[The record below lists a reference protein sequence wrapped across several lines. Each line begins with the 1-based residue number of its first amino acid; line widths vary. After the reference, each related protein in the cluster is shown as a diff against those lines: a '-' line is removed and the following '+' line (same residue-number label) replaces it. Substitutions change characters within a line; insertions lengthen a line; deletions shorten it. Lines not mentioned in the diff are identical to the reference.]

1 MKMRCVA
8 LHSPRYLS
16 SPNAVFGM
24 MLWTAS
30 ARDLMMG
37 LLLQASLGNLPQVEK
52 LCRALLVAGIASAAA
67 PGRRLRSRAFAPECQ
82 ARHRVFHAVQ

>member
-1 MKMRCVA
+1 
-8 LHSPRYLS
+8 
-16 SPNAVFGM
+16 

-30 ARDLMMG
+30 VRELMVSVP
-37 LLLQASLGNLPQVEK
+37 LQASLGNLPQVEK

-82 ARHRVFHAVQ
+82 ARHRVSHALQSPIVLGDACGAEPLCMNARHAPG